1 MRFTTTWVSAVA
13 VALLAAC
20 SPGAGSSPVPGMTE
34 GAPAAP
40 ALQPPPVALAPW
52 LGAGAPALGT
62 HAPPADPSG
71 LDAAAPATSSD
82 PHAKSGG
89 LADLAPI
96 LDERPRPQ
104 RQWDHVFA
112 AGAEACREQ
121 LAATGAKFQPLPD
134 RPKPDAKG
142 CGSPH
147 GVLLSRGPT
156 GIRYSP
162 PVSLD
167 CSLALRLVEVERVV
181 QEEAETHLESRIQR
195 VGTLGSYAC
204 RGVIGRL
211 AGWSDGISEHS
222 FGNAIDI
229 MRFDPV
235 KGRPA
240 TILRGYEAGV
250 DEPTTKE
257 GRFLLAVARRLRREA
272 GVRVLGP
279 DFDASHRDHFH
290 LDAGLPRWR

>member
-1 MRFTTTWVSAVA
+1 MSG
-13 VALLAAC
+13 L
-20 SPGAGSSPVPGMTE
+20 SE

-40 ALQPPPVALAPW
+40 ALLPPPALAPL
-52 LGAGAPALGT
+52 LGAGSSSPADGAANDPVAPA
-62 HAPPADPSG
+62 APN
-71 LDAAAPATSSD
+71 
-82 PHAKSGG
+82 AKSGG
-89 LADLAPI
+89 LAELAPI

-112 AGAEACREQ
+112 AGADACREQ

-134 RPKPDAKG
+134 RARPDAKG
-142 CGSPH
+142 CGIPH

-167 CSLALRLVEVERVV
+167 CSLALRLVAIEKVV
-181 QEEAETHLESRIQR
+181 QEEAEAHLQSPIQR

-240 TILRGYEAGV
+240 SILRGYEMGV
-250 DEPTTKE
+250 DDPTTKE